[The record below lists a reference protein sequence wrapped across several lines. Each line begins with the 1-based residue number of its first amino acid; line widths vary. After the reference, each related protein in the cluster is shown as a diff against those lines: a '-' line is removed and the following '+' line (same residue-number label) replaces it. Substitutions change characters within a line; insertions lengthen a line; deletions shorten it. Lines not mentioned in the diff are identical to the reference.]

1 MHILMFSEDFSIFI
15 GPSSV
20 GKTTLLHR
28 LAYEAKLHLG
38 LKIAF
43 IGMVE
48 DEYGSAFLKNRYEV
62 LRYIGY
68 DDRNNRMSLES
79 ISQQCSSGDI
89 DMVFIDDIDMF
100 MSTDPVARLEYLSI
114 IESIC
119 VSKLAVCSTFPFLD
133 EEYEYTIDNFR
144 CYSLACEHEW
154 NTNGIPSWSYQV
166 DGVDWKDFIS
176 SIIRD
181 KKINDILR

>member
-1 MHILMFSEDFSIFI
+1 MPILMFREDFSIFI
-15 GPSSV
+15 GPSGT
-20 GKTTLLHR
+20 GKTTFLHR
-28 LAYEAKLHLG
+28 LAYEAKSRLG

-43 IGMVE
+43 VGMVANE
-48 DEYGSAFLKNRYEV
+48 EAPAFMKKRYEAF
-62 LRYIGY
+62 RYIGY

-100 MSTDPVARLEYLSI
+100 MSTDPVARHEYLSI
-114 IESIC
+114 IESM
-119 VSKLAVCSTFPFLD
+119 LAKKAASCSAFPFID
-133 EEYEYTIDNFR
+133 EEYEYTIDSFR

-154 NTNGIPSWSYQV
+154 NTNGIPFWSYQA
-166 DGVDWKDFIS
+166 DGVEWKDFIS